1 MYKKSINWDNLNIE
15 MKLRYQDKINDDDN
29 FLEYISK
36 YHLPNL
42 DWLED
47 KNIKTNSTFAPK
59 TKQFSSHIS

>member
-42 DWLED
+42 KADEV
-47 KNIKTNSTFAPK
+47 IKYRQEILGK
-59 TKQFSSHIS
+59 DD